1 MLLLYCQTGLEAYY
15 QESGRAGRDG
25 KAASCVLYYS
35 PKDVPRMLGMI
46 HGEMGEGAFWGMV
59 KYGNAHGDD
68 HLCRHV
74 ILATLGETQSFRAD
88 TLTTLRNNNKLTV
101 ERDVGKHCQTATRV
115 VDAFRKM
122 NEECTVNQ
130 IVTKWRS
137 KTSATDSDFKFLKD
151 NSPGADLSKE
161 ECERI
166 VIALLLENVLEPN
179 VVFTAY
185 NNICYIRVSQKG
197 QQLLRS
203 QNPRVAVHFPVKSKS
218 STKSSKSPSNPLA
231 LADEEGWISR
241 SSEKKSKASGKRK
254 SSVAKKSETSKA
266 KAKKNP
272 TKKRKRSSSALKKPV
287 IEMIEIGSSSESD
300 ESDEEDVVIKR
311 SSAAAAR
318 SKLKANVF
326 NDDDSSSD
334 DSGSEYEL
342 K

>member
-1 MLLLYCQTGLEAYY
+1 MLHCQTGLEAYY

-68 HLCRHV
+68 ALCRHV
-74 ILATLGETQSFRAD
+74 ILATLGETQSFQAD

-101 ERDVGKHCQTATRV
+101 ERDVGRHCHTATRV

-272 TKKRKRSSSALKKPV
+272 TKKRKRSSSALKKPA